1 MIKRLLIL
9 SLPLLVLLA
18 PLPTQGQ
25 SSGGRAGLIVK
36 FGDGSIRTSC
46 VAFEGESIS
55 SLELLQ
61 RSGLEVIAQAAGNN
75 AAVCKIGS
83 DGCDFPAEP
92 CFCKFGSGQE
102 GLYWAFWRLGA
113 DGWQYSNQGAGIRT
127 IRNGEVDGWGWGN
140 GNVQSG
146 VQPPPIPFEQIC
158 PVAQPAPEPTAPPT
172 PRPTLAPT
180 ERPRPTARPQPT
192 LAPTARPTV
201 APTAR
206 AQPTLAPTPAIAAS
220 APSVTP
226 ELAASATPSAIATLQ
241 PSATPTATSAPTAT
255 ATPTVAPATASPTPA
270 PPSVVATTIVVET
283 TRSATPAASYIIF
296 GVMLLGLLAA
306 IGAIIW
312 RRRQ

>member
-36 FGDGSIRTSC
+36 FGDGSVRTSC

-61 RSGLEVIAQAAGNN
+61 RSGLEVIAQPAGNN

-92 CFCKFGSGQE
+92 CFCTFGSGQE

-113 DGWQYSNQGAGIRT
+113 DGWQYSSQGAGIRR
-127 IRNGEVDGWGWGN
+127 IRDGEVDGWGWGN

-158 PVAQPAPEPTAPPT
+158 PVAQPAPEPTVPPPT

-180 ERPRPTARPQPT
+180 PRPTARPSA
-192 LAPTARPTV
+192 APTGRPRPTG
-201 APTAR
+201 TS
-206 AQPTLAPTPAIAAS
+206 TPEIAAS

-226 ELAASATPSAIATLQ
+226 Q
-241 PSATPTATSAPTAT
+241 P
-255 ATPTVAPATASPTPA
+255 ASPTPSVTGA
-270 PPSVVATTIVVET
+270 PAPTAASPTPTTAPAAASPTPTSPSVIATTIVVGAS
-283 TRSATPAASYIIF
+283 RSATPVASYAIF
-296 GVMLLGLLAA
+296 GVMLLGLLGA
-306 IGAIIW
+306 IGAVVW
-312 RRRQ
+312 RRRR